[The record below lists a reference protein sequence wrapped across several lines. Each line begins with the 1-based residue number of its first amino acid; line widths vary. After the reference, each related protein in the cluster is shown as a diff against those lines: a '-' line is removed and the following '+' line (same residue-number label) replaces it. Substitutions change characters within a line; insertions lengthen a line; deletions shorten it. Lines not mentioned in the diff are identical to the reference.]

1 MQASLGTTCGSQ
13 PKAPP
18 QGACGSRPGGDG
30 TQPCPA
36 PAHVPTPGG
45 PPTLE
50 DARRV
55 SAAPP
60 EEPLPAPTQ
69 THLQKHIS
77 ATPGFSVGSCSHVWF
92 DSARQLPHPGA
103 EASLILRSP
112 HPPPPAGC
120 SQALGRATS
129 LSRRS
134 EPRKPREPH
143 DHQATAGSSLLRLCS
158 PPGAGLA
165 SGRTSSSQRPA
176 PTVLKE
182 KSPHPFMGCFC

>member
-1 MQASLGTTCGSQ
+1 MEASQKRHLRGPAAPGQAGME
-13 PKAPP
+13 P
-18 QGACGSRPGGDG
+18 SRAQ
-30 TQPCPA
+30 TL
-36 PAHVPTPGG
+36 HTSPTPGR
-45 PPTLE
+45 PPTLD

-55 SAAPP
+55 SAPPP

-77 ATPGFSVGSCSHVWF
+77 ATPGFSVGSCSHAWF
-92 DSARQLPHPGA
+92 DSARELPHPGV

-112 HPPPPAGC
+112 HPPPPAGR

-134 EPRKPREPH
+134 EPQEPWEPREPH
-143 DHQATAGSSLLRLCS
+143 DHQAAAGSSLLWLCS
-158 PPGAGLA
+158 PLGAGLA

-182 KSPHPFMGCFC
+182 